1 MTSTEHAQLFST
13 YQVKKSQRPPVVI
26 VGLPRSGSSFLA
38 HVASQL
44 NNWFIFDDL
53 YLYREAKAINAI
65 DNPLTADQLD
75 KLIYFLGWQIRA
87 RIHFGIFCIPDMALD
102 EVDQMNHALKETF
115 KKTPVYWHEL
125 QDEWMTRL
133 CINQGCQYWGYKAP
147 QDFQLTDILDEA
159 YPGIKYIFLYRDPR
173 KMLRS
178 LKYVRDEDGK
188 PEQYHP
194 VFYSYYWKKS
204 MNTMEELRHS
214 IPDRFLAIRYED
226 LAKDPQAYAQKI
238 ADYLE
243 TSITNKIE
251 TRQTNSSF
259 KPSSNQSITPTEKK
273 ICEFITEPYIAKQ
286 GYSDKEG
293 IFRFRDIPDLI
304 KTSLIFS
311 MYQFRR
317 IILNKSARVSIL
329 MYIKNIFKRR

>member
-1 MTSTEHAQLFST
+1 MTSTEHAQLFSSH
-13 YQVKKSQRPPVVI
+13 QVKKSQLPPVVI

-38 HVASQL
+38 HVTSQL

-87 RIHFGIFCIPDMALD
+87 RINFGVFCIPDMTLD
-102 EVDQMNHALKETF
+102 EVDQMNYALQETF
-115 KKTPVYWHEL
+115 KNNPVYWHEL
-125 QDEWMTRL
+125 QNEWMTRL

-147 QDFQLTDILDEA
+147 QDFQLTDILDKA

-194 VFYSYYWKKS
+194 IIYSHYWKKAIQI
-204 MNTMEELRHS
+204 MEKLRHK
-214 IPDRFLAIRYED
+214 IPERLLAISYEG
-226 LAKDPQAYAQKI
+226 LAKNPQDYAQKI
-238 ADYLE
+238 ADYLG
-243 TSITNKIE
+243 TSITSQIDIK
-251 TRQTNSSF
+251 QTNSSF
-259 KPSSNQSITPTEKK
+259 KSSSDQRITPTEEK
-273 ICEFITEPYIAKQ
+273 ICELITKPYLAQQ
-286 GYSDKEG
+286 GYLDEEG
-293 IFRFRDIPDLI
+293 IFRFCDIPDLI
-304 KTSLIFS
+304 KTSFIFA

-329 MYIKNIFKRR
+329 MYIKNIFIR